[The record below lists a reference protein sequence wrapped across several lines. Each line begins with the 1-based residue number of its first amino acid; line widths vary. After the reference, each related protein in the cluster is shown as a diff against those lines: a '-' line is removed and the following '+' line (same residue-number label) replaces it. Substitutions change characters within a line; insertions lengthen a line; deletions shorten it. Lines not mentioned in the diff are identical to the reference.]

1 MCLMMYL
8 RGPCA
13 HARTEKQ
20 SSHAV
25 FTLLCFKKFLYFFF
39 SGPRLYPGLSV
50 GSLIGSFVVVL
61 LVTCISALYPAV
73 MATRVQPIQA
83 MASED

>member
-1 MCLMMYL
+1 GSGFVLWL
-8 RGPCA
+8 GHSGVPA
-13 HARTEKQ
+13 GND
-20 SSHAV
+20 
-25 FTLLCFKKFLYFFF
+25 FLYFFF

-50 GSLIGSFVVVL
+50 GSLIGAFVVVL
-61 LVTCISALYPAV
+61 LVTCLSALYPAV